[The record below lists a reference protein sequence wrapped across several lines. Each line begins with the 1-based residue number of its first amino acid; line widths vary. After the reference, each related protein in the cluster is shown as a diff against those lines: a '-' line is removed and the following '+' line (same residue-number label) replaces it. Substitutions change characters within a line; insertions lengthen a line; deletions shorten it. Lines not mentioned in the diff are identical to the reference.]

1 MEETHEDY
9 WKFVNG
15 EFYDEEIYQHYIIS
29 DYGGQ
34 FLAEYTDEIVFYNE
48 RLDIYIWGITHFG
61 TALDYVLTDIKIVE
75 ESETE

>member
-1 MEETHEDY
+1 MGETREDY

-29 DYGGQ
+29 DYGCQ
-34 FLAEYTDEIVFYNE
+34 FLAEYTDEIMFYNE

-61 TALDYVLTDIKIVE
+61 TAWDYVLTDIKIVE